1 MASQKRKGVGAGVT
15 ALMSQ
20 GISKLTA
27 PSPTPSPA
35 AEKTAVEKTATV
47 KTETRK
53 PATPGSEDPETRT
66 PDSSVSRGK
75 GKPAVRK
82 LTVDVPES
90 VHDEYE
96 DLYLD
101 LRRTHR
107 RLKRVQYAPLVIRF
121 GLDRQKIEQALGV

>member
-15 ALMSQ
+15 ALMGAGRSQ
-20 GISKLTA
+20 
-27 PSPTPSPA
+27 PTTSTP
-35 AEKTAVEKTATV
+35 
-47 KTETRK
+47 ET
-53 PATPGSEDPETRT
+53 PETRT
-66 PDSSVSRGK
+66 PDFSVSRENGK
-75 GKPAVRK
+75 QAVRK

-96 DLYLD
+96 DLYFE
-101 LRRTHR
+101 LRRTYR

>member
-15 ALMSQ
+15 ALM
-20 GISKLTA
+20 GTA
-27 PSPTPSPA
+27 AP
-35 AEKTAVEKTATV
+35 
-47 KTETRK
+47 RI
-53 PATPGSEDPETRT
+53 ATPAPEIQESRIPELPGSREN
-66 PDSSVSRGK
+66 

-90 VHDEYE
+90 VHDDYE
-96 DLYLD
+96 DLYFE

-121 GLDRQKIEQALGV
+121 GLDRQKIEQALSV

>member
-1 MASQKRKGVGAGVT
+1 
-15 ALMSQ
+15 MSQ

-27 PSPTPSPA
+27 PSPA
-35 AEKTAVEKTATV
+35 AEKTAVEKTAAV